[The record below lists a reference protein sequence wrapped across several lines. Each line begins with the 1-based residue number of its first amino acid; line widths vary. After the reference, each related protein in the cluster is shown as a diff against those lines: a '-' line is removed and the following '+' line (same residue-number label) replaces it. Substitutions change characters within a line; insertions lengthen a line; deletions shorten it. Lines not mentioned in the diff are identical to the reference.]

1 LCTITTTV
9 KAKHSTTVKQECA
22 RAIADRRY
30 VIAKEIVDNNWLRK
44 AWISLL
50 PSNLCQALESSLFSK
65 QEQETATRTRNK
77 KQEQEQETATRTRNK
92 KHEQETIKLSQ
103 LYQSVDGSSLFSK
116 QEQETI
122 KLSHLYQSVD
132 GSSLFSKQEQEQ
144 DGELGSEQR
153 QHEKRSME
161 LLQIV

>member
-77 KQEQEQETATRTRNK
+77 K
-92 KHEQETIKLSQ
+92 HEQETIKLSQ

-116 QEQETI
+116 QEQE
-122 KLSHLYQSVD
+122 
-132 GSSLFSKQEQEQ
+132 Q
-144 DGELGSEQR
+144 DGELGSEQW

>member
-1 LCTITTTV
+1 MLIVHHHHQC

-22 RAIADRRY
+22 QVIADRRY
-30 VIAKEIVDNNWLRK
+30 VIAKEIVDKLARN

-65 QEQETATRTRNK
+65 QEHETRTRTRNK
-77 KQEQEQETATRTRNK
+77 KQQQEHETRTRTRNCNK
-92 KHEQETIKLSQ
+92 KQQQE
-103 LYQSVDGSSLFSK
+103 

-161 LLQIV
+161 LMQIV

>member
-1 LCTITTTV
+1 MLIVHHHHHCKS
-9 KAKHSTTVKQECA
+9 KAKHSTRVKQECA
-22 RAIADRRY
+22 QVIADRRY

-77 KQEQEQETATRTRNK
+77 K
-92 KHEQETIKLSQ
+92 HEQETIKLSQ

-116 QEQETI
+116 QEQE
-122 KLSHLYQSVD
+122 
-132 GSSLFSKQEQEQ
+132 QEQ

>member
-1 LCTITTTV
+1 MDIAVAIKSLSSSRIKSILETRTRISN
-9 KAKHSTTVKQECA
+9 KNAK
-22 RAIADRRY
+22 R
-30 VIAKEIVDNNWLRK
+30 
-44 AWISLL
+44 
-50 PSNLCQALESSLFSK
+50 
-65 QEQETATRTRNK
+65 ETRTRTRNSNK
-77 KQEQEQETATRTRNK
+77 NAKQE
-92 KHEQETIKLSQ
+92 
-103 LYQSVDGSSLFSK
+103 

-122 KLSHLYQSVD
+122 KLSHLCQSVD